1 MNPRTT
7 IGLVLA
13 LAVAVVGVWWAQSSS
28 TKQQARTTSPGP
40 KQLFEPALGVLAGFE
55 LKAGD
60 APALAFTMKDG
71 KWQMTSPVSGPTE
84 HWTVNTD
91 AGKIKDLEYVRSY
104 GPDDEERPTPG
115 MTSLENPSRIAKLT
129 DQSGKSY
136 VLKIGAQ
143 QLLSAKTYV
152 QKEGDETVYLVD
164 ADLNRDLSKGLSDYR
179 GKRVAEFTPNDA
191 VRVEVS
197 SSHRYTLVKS
207 GTTWT
212 VESPIKGR
220 ADASK
225 VNALLRG
232 VSSLQVVDFVDD
244 APPSLRPYGLE
255 SPRLRIAVTT
265 ETKTPKPPPEPPA
278 SAPAEPEYDIQTQ
291 TIRLAFGGT
300 ADDKVFAKIDE
311 EASQGVFRVATS
323 VLEQVGPALS
333 EVRDKKITTI
343 NTHRA
348 QKIVVHGEGESVE
361 LVKSGGKWQIET
373 GQPLA
378 EAPEAEFAAVDDL
391 LKAIRDLRAIG
402 FEAEELPTH
411 GFDPPRAVVEVTAEG
426 QLTPAKLIV
435 GGLTPSK
442 AGAYIRNDSEGFVAV
457 VKAEAV
463 QALQVQP
470 LTFLSRGVLQ
480 FDKDRASRIEIVR
493 QGAGYTLSR
502 EDGQWR
508 FVSPIQ
514 ETADFDRVN
523 DILSDLSRLRGRRV
537 VGRIADAS
545 KFGLDAPL
553 VTATVTVAAPA
564 KPTKPP
570 TTQPAT
576 EEEPEEEE
584 PPQPPTL
591 YTVLVS
597 KLGEQVYAMAG
608 GPTICEVDAKVLQ
621 DLEAELLDT
630 QVTKIDP
637 AEVRRLAI
645 SGEGDYSF
653 EMVDDQWQLAGE
665 PSFATDSAKVT
676 EVCQALSKLRAKRYV
691 RYSGGQPADYGLDQ
705 PAASLTASTK
715 DDATVTLTISATGP
729 AQGGRYAAVS
739 TAQGRIFVIEEEE
752 AAKLTKQ
759 VRDFRRGG

>member
-28 TKQQARTTSPGP
+28 SKQPARTTSPGP
-40 KQLFEPALGVLAGFE
+40 RQLFDPALGELAGFE

-60 APALAFTMKDG
+60 AAALAFAMEDG

-91 AGKIKDLEYVRSY
+91 ARKIKDLEYVRSY
-104 GPDDEERPTPG
+104 GPDDEERPTPE
-115 MTSLENPSRIAKLT
+115 MTSLEKPSRIVKLT
-129 DQSGKSY
+129 DESGKSY
-136 VLKIGAQ
+136 VLKIGVRQA
-143 QLLSAKTYV
+143 LSSKTYV
-152 QKEGDETVYLVD
+152 QKEGDEAIYLVD

-197 SSHRYTLVKS
+197 GAHQYTLVKS

-220 ADASK
+220 ADTSK

-232 VSSLQVVDFVDD
+232 VSNLRVVDFVDE
-244 APPSLRPYGLE
+244 APPSLHPYGLA
-255 SPRLRIAVTT
+255 SPRLRVAVTT

-300 ADDKVFAKIDE
+300 ADEKVFAKIDE

-348 QKIVVHGEGESVE
+348 QKIVVRGQGESVE
-361 LVKSGGKWQIET
+361 LVKSDGKWQIET
-373 GQPLA
+373 SQPLA
-378 EAPEAEFAAVDDL
+378 ESSEAEFAAVDDL

-402 FEAEELPTH
+402 FETEELPTH

-426 QLTPAKLIV
+426 QLTPAKLVV

-470 LTFLSRGVLQ
+470 LTFLSREVLQ
-480 FDKDRASRIEIVR
+480 FAKARASRIEIVR
-493 QGAGYTLSR
+493 QDASYTVSR
-502 EDGQWR
+502 EGGQWK

-514 ETADFDRVN
+514 GLAESDRVN

-537 VGRIADAS
+537 VGRIADAP
-545 KFGLDAPL
+545 KFGLDAPA
-553 VTATVTVAAPA
+553 VTATVTVDAPA
-564 KPTKPP
+564 KPKKPP

-584 PPQPPTL
+584 TPQPPTL

-597 KLGEQVYAMAG
+597 KLDEKVYAMAG
-608 GPTICEVDAKVLQ
+608 GSTICEVDAKILE
-621 DLEAELLDT
+621 DLEAELFNTRVAELE
-630 QVTKIDP
+630 P
-637 AEVRRLAI
+637 AKVQSLAI
-645 SGEGDYSF
+645 AGEVEFSF
-653 EMVDDQWQLAGE
+653 EMVDGQWRLSGE

-676 EVCQALSKLRAKRYV
+676 EVCEALGNLRARRYV
-691 RYSGGQPADYGLDQ
+691 CYTGAAPADYGLDR
-705 PAASLTASTK
+705 PA
-715 DDATVTLTISATGP
+715 ATVTATTEDDQVVTLVISATGP
-729 AQGGRYAAVS
+729 EGGGRYA
-739 TAQGRIFVIEEEE
+739 TASVAEGRVFVIEEEE
-752 AAKLTKQ
+752 AAKFTKQ
-759 VRDFRRGG
+759 VQDFRRAS